1 MTEDNQQQPQDSVE
15 NQQKDYYIEIP
26 EGVLPEY
33 EAQPKRKYGEK
44 VIKGI
49 IVGRGEHKQ
58 VINIDDVKKLA
69 ELHLTYK
76 DMSTFFHVKETTFR
90 DNFRSIV
97 EKSRQKTKQR
107 LMEAMLHNAIDKLNP
122 TMQIWLSRNLL
133 NMSENNNN
141 TEQHQIL
148 PWSSS
153 QEEE

>member
-1 MTEDNQQQPQDSVE
+1 MTEENQQSVE
-15 NQQKDYYIEIP
+15 NQQKEHYIEIP
-26 EGVLPEY
+26 EGASEQYGV
-33 EAQPKRKYGEK
+33 QPKRKYGEK

-49 IVGRGEHKQ
+49 IVGRGDHRAI
-58 VINIDDVKKLA
+58 INIDDVKKLA
-69 ELHLTYK
+69 QLHLTYK
-76 DMSTFFHVKETTFR
+76 DMAEYFGCKETTFR

-97 EKSRQKTKQR
+97 EQSRQRTKQR

>member
-15 NQQKDYYIEIP
+15 NQQKDHYIEIP
-26 EGVLPEY
+26 DGVLPEY
-33 EAQPKRKYGEK
+33 EAQPKRKHGEK
-44 VIKGI
+44 IVKGI

-69 ELHLTYK
+69 ALHLTYK
-76 DMSTFFHVKETTFR
+76 DMAQFFHVKETTFR

-133 NMSENNNN
+133 NMSEQN
-141 TEQHQIL
+141 TNSEQHQIL

-153 QEEE
+153 QEED